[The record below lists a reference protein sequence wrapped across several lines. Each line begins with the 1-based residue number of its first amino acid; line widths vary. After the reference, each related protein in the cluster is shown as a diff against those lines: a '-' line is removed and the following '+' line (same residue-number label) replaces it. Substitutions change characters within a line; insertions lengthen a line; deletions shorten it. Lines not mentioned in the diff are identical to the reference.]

1 MKKNP
6 GSDSRAAQRNLNRHA
21 IVCQAYRAALDSQ
34 VGPPLTPHPQH
45 THTIHHTAQRRSNA
59 QTSAE
64 RMQPI
69 RCGPVAKPLA
79 RAEADAL
86 FGPSG
91 KRRGRRGS
99 FAFGSGRAGRAR
111 RREIEGL
118 KAEGT
123 RERESGFFF
132 CLIIARV
139 PACLRACVP
148 ACCLSALSSAR
159 RAVSLSSRG
168 CADSARRS
176 TTTMFRRAAGAKGPN
191 ANGLCGAC
199 YSKMPCLHVGT
210 HQPRSLSWPPT
221 ATTQPVTCPQSVR
234 VLFSACNTL
243 HSPIT
248 ACALAFHCLLP
259 CPTGESHSP
268 AILA

>member
-1 MKKNP
+1 MR
-6 GSDSRAAQRNLNRHA
+6 RAQLR
-21 IVCQAYRAALDSQ
+21 
-34 VGPPLTPHPQH
+34 
-45 THTIHHTAQRRSNA
+45 
-59 QTSAE
+59 E
-64 RMQPI
+64 MQPI
-69 RCGPVAKPLA
+69 RCGPVAKPLI

-111 RREIEGL
+111 RREIEGPR
-118 KAEGT
+118 EQ
-123 RERESGFFF
+123 ERESGFFF
-132 CLIIARV
+132 CLIVARV
-139 PACLRACVP
+139 PACLP
-148 ACCLSALSSAR
+148 ACLPVCLLCPLHDGPSACTREAVLTLLVDQQRQCSAGLQ
-159 RAVSLSSRG
+159 AQ
-168 CADSARRS
+168 
-176 TTTMFRRAAGAKGPN
+176 KGPR

-199 YSKMPCLHVGT
+199 YSKMPCLHVAT

-221 ATTQPVTCPQSVR
+221 ATTQPVTCPQSIR

-248 ACALAFHCLLP
+248 VCALAFHCLLP

-268 AILA
+268 AIFA

>member
-1 MKKNP
+1 VRWLLSVAGSEVVNSGSSRVESGNSRDEKNP

-123 RERESGFFF
+123 REREWFLLLFN
-132 CLIIARV
+132 CRTR
-139 PACLRACVP
+139 ACLRACVP
-148 ACCLSALSSAR
+148 ACVPAACLLCP
-159 RAVSLSSRG
+159 LHG
-168 CADSARRS
+168 
-176 TTTMFRRAAGAKGPN
+176 GP
-191 ANGLCGAC
+191 
-199 YSKMPCLHVGT
+199 
-210 HQPRSLSWPPT
+210 
-221 ATTQPVTCPQSVR
+221 
-234 VLFSACNTL
+234 SACPREAVLTL
-243 HSPIT
+243 LVDQQRQCSAGLQAQKAPMRMGCV
-248 ACALAFHCLLP
+248 AR
-259 CPTGESHSP
+259 
-268 AILA
+268 AILRCHACMSVHINHAPCRGRPRQPHSQ

>member
-1 MKKNP
+1 M
-6 GSDSRAAQRNLNRHA
+6 RR
-21 IVCQAYRAALDSQ
+21 
-34 VGPPLTPHPQH
+34 PQL
-45 THTIHHTAQRRSNA
+45 R
-59 QTSAE
+59 E
-64 RMQPI
+64 MQPI
-69 RCGPVAKPLA
+69 RCGPVAKSLA

-86 FGPSG
+86 FGTSG

-99 FAFGSGRAGRAR
+99 FACGSGRAGRAR
-111 RREIEGL
+111 RREIEGPR
-118 KAEGT
+118 EQ
-123 RERESGFFF
+123 EREWFLLLFN
-132 CLIIARV
+132 CRTL
-139 PACLRACVP
+139 ACLP
-148 ACCLSALSSAR
+148 ACLSALSSAR
-159 RAVSLSSRG
+159 RSISLSSRG

-210 HQPRSLSWPPT
+210 HQPRSVSWPPT
-221 ATTQPVTCPQSVR
+221 ATTQPVTCPQSIR